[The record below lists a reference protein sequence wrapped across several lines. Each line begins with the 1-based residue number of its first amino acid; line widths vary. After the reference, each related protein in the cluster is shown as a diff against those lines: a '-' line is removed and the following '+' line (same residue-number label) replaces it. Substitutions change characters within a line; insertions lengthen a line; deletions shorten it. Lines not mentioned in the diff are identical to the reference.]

1 MTIVAIN
8 IRALHK
14 YLVRPVERER
24 KNRIRNGL
32 QDAGPLADGWEG
44 GGGSRGNR
52 DDGNRNERREK
63 EREDEEC
70 LRELFDFFAPLKF
83 TLAFFPR
90 QI

>member
-1 MTIVAIN
+1 MTEIGT
-8 IRALHK
+8 K
-14 YLVRPVERER
+14 GER
-24 KNRIRNGL
+24 
-32 QDAGPLADGWEG
+32 
-44 GGGSRGNR
+44 
-52 DDGNRNERREK
+52 